1 MATLA
6 DLRYVPEFSVTIND
20 APISAALRASIS
32 SVSYDTGLEGADRVE
47 LTLVNENLRWLDNP
61 LFRLD
66 NAVTLSLGYAP
77 DPLERVFVGEIVGQN
92 ATFPSGGIPTLTIVA
107 QDRRHRLQRGTKV
120 RWLAVPTPF
129 SNKVALRDLEVA
141 SIVSVEN
148 ALIPVPEPIGAALAV
163 LVGSIEVFL
172 VDEQKLIRK
181 QLGESDYTFLS
192 RIAAENGWE
201 MLIDHEGR
209 LGGHKL
215 RFMSPLEHLAP
226 DVTLTYGRSLID
238 FTPRI
243 SDVGQFVGVT
253 VRLWQPRLKMEFTV
267 TVSWDYD
274 RNSLDVSISPGFGGR
289 AQELQE
295 LQETKDR
302 FGNSSII
309 TLVDEPVTLAS
320 AGRVILSKLIPSLN
334 KRLTGS
340 GNTIGD
346 PRIKA
351 GSVLR
356 LEGLGEQFGGL
367 YRVTSVQHTID
378 SGGYHTSF
386 NVRKEV
392 WFGSI
397 PLLEQKAVQA
407 SVLGER
413 IKSVGL

>member
-20 APISAALRASIS
+20 EPIPAALRASIS
-32 SVSYDTGLEGADRVE
+32 SVSYDTGLAGADRVE

-61 LFRLD
+61 LFTLD
-66 NAVTLSLGYAP
+66 NALTLALGYAP

-92 ATFPSGGIPTLTIVA
+92 ATFPGGGIPTLTIVA

-120 RWLAVPTPF
+120 RWFAVPTPF
-129 SNKVALRDLEVA
+129 SSKLSLRDLA
-141 SIVSVEN
+141 IAGIVSLEN
-148 ALIPVPEPIGAALAV
+148 ALIPMFDPIGAALAI
-163 LVGSIEVFL
+163 LVGSIELFL
-172 VDEQKLIRK
+172 LEEQKLIRK
-181 QLGESDYTFLS
+181 QIGESDFTFLS

-201 MLIDHEGR
+201 MVIDHDGR
-209 LGGHKL
+209 LGGHQL
-215 RFMSPLEHLAP
+215 RFMSPLAHMSS

-243 SDVGQFVGVT
+243 SDVGQFAGVT
-253 VRLWQPRLKMEFTV
+253 VRLWLPNRKLEFTV
-267 TVSWDYD
+267 TASWDYD

-289 AQELQE
+289 VQELK
-295 LQETKDR
+295 ETKDR
-302 FGNSSII
+302 YGNPSII

-320 AGRVILSKLIPSLN
+320 VGRVILSKLIPSLN
-334 KRLTGS
+334 NRLTGS

-367 YRVTSVQHTID
+367 YRVTSAKHSID

-397 PLLEQKAVQA
+397 PLVEQGAVQA
-407 SVLGER
+407 RVLGER
-413 IKSVGL
+413 IGQLDL